1 MATEKSKDT
10 TTIEVSMEIC
20 NKLHSLSRILEKIL
34 RKRRVSI
41 DQTLQVLLA
50 IKPLDI
56 VLQDM
61 MLEEG
66 IEHAK

>member
-20 NKLHSLSRILEKIL
+20 NKLHSLSRMLEKIL